1 MFNFVVPENLV
12 CVDCETEEE
21 QFFLQLE
28 GVVEDWMHPHVFVGV
43 HWGAENSEEA
53 EHDFIKGK

>member
-1 MFNFVVPENLV
+1 MFNFVVPEKSL

-28 GVVEDWMHPHVFVGV
+28 VVVEDWAHPFIFIGMHC
-43 HWGAENSEEA
+43 GAENSEQA
-53 EHDFIKGK
+53 EQDSIKGK